1 MVCVLIYSFA
11 LLVGIFVGIAIS
23 AVGMNICALAA
34 EIKKS
39 KSIIKKKKK
48 KYDKT
53 VLLGKAKLSAIEVL
67 LSKGLIDLYI
77 SHG

>member
-1 MVCVLIYSFA
+1 
-11 LLVGIFVGIAIS
+11 
-23 AVGMNICALAA
+23 MNICAFTAK
-34 EIKKS
+34 IKKS
-39 KSIIKKKKK
+39 KSIMKKKKK
-48 KYDKT
+48 KHDKT

>member
-1 MVCVLIYSFA
+1 
-11 LLVGIFVGIAIS
+11 
-23 AVGMNICALAA
+23 MNICALTA

-39 KSIIKKKKK
+39 KSIIKKKRK